1 MLDRYI
7 RFIINRPGT
16 IITAIILITV
26 ALGTGLPKLRF
37 DNSLDSMM
45 PSMDPE
51 YILNER
57 VKKTY
62 GNNGKF
68 IIVDVAPD
76 DLWSDPRLLEFDSL
90 IADIEEYRVFDEAR
104 ESERREKFTTISN
117 RIPPEREELL
127 AAFDDDPAYRR
138 LLARKIA
145 GLFGDERSLDRSRIS
160 LLSRE
165 LEKSAA
171 VRAERLVDRIISPYT
186 MKDISGRDDTLS
198 AFDLVERDDDD
209 HRMVPT
215 SAMGALKLRE
225 RLMTNPAFEKGIF
238 YRDPASGEIT
248 DFGVLVRLLDVRD
261 YDGITAEMQ
270 EIAESYPDL
279 HITTQGIP
287 VLYRQINR
295 YMQHDLR
302 LFMPLVM
309 LVMVLVF
316 YLNFRSLPGV
326 ILPFIT
332 LILADVW
339 VLGLMGHLGSKLTVI
354 GISLPPLMIAVGSS
368 YSIHILN
375 RFALD
380 AELIRSSG
388 PLEGIRTSLNTI
400 AVTLIL
406 ASLTTMIG
414 FATLV
419 TNQVSA
425 IREWGLYSAIGT
437 LFAVVIAAS
446 LIPALCIFLPGALRG
461 PGRIGESSKKAPID
475 FIVAFMARLA
485 TGHTRA
491 VMIVL
496 AVILGLSALGISF
509 LKTETSISAYF
520 RDDDTINVSA
530 RLIGERFGGSMGL
543 NILLDSGRTDGVKDP
558 RFLETVEEVRDWLT
572 ADKNKE
578 FQIGRTDSF
587 TDVIKRMHMA
597 MNNDEPAAYAIP
609 ESETEIAD
617 YLEIYSGDDRNSDGR
632 ADDFEPYV
640 DQDFRT
646 VNLFARMYEKEGAP
660 LSTSRLNEIIASIR
674 AGLSPMLEKRGY
686 RLAISG
692 EPIIITRLA
701 RHVVAGQLMSLFL
714 SLAVVGIVVSLLF
727 KNWKAGL
734 VSLVPIGI
742 AVVIN
747 FGLMGWA
754 GIRLDIATAI
764 IASITI
770 GIGVDNTIHFLNT
783 FRYHR
788 SAGRDLD
795 DTIHTTLSTAGRA
808 IIYTALALILG
819 FAVLVVSSFKP
830 IVFFALL
837 VGVTFIATT
846 VGALLVLPA
855 VIRATGVDLAES
867 TSGSRFWKYFYIGK
881 IFNIED
887 QTTSGGGLQ

>member
-16 IITAIILITV
+16 IVAVIVLITI
-26 ALGTGLPKLRF
+26 ALGAGLPKLRF

-45 PSMDPE
+45 PSRDAE
-51 YILNER
+51 FLLNEE

-68 IIVDVAPD
+68 IIMDVAPD
-76 DLWSDPRLLEFDSL
+76 NIWSDERLLEFDNL
-90 IADIEEYRVFDEAR
+90 ISDIEEYRDFDEAR
-104 ESERREKFTTISN
+104 EAGRRQKFLSIAAGAPFN
-117 RIPPEREELL
+117 REELL
-127 AAFDDDPAYRR
+127 EHYKDDQAYSR
-138 LLARKIA
+138 LLSRKIIS
-145 GLFGDERSLDRSRIS
+145 LFGNAQSLDRDQ
-160 LLSRE
+160 LSKLDRE
-165 LEKSAA
+165 LAKSAR
-171 VRAERLVDRIISPYT
+171 VRAERLVDRILSPFT

-198 AFDLVERDDDD
+198 AFDLVERDENDR
-209 HRMVPT
+209 RMVPT
-215 SAMGALKLRE
+215 SRVGAPELKS
-225 RLMTNPAFEKGIF
+225 RLWANPAFEKGIF
-238 YRDPASGEIT
+238 YRNPASDEIT
-248 DFGVLVRLLDVRD
+248 NFGVLIRLIDVRD
-261 YDGITAEMQ
+261 YDGITSEIQ
-270 EIAESYPDL
+270 EIALSHPDL
-279 HITTQGIP
+279 RITMQGIP

-309 LVMVLVF
+309 LVMILIF
-316 YLNFRSLPGV
+316 YLNFRSALGV
-326 ILPFIT
+326 AFPFIT

-339 VLGLMGHLGSKLTVI
+339 VLGLMGHLGGKLTVI

-380 AELIRSSG
+380 AGLIRDRG
-388 PLEGIRTSLNTI
+388 PVEGIRTSLNTI
-400 AVTLIL
+400 AITLLL

-437 LFAVVIAAS
+437 FFAVLIASS
-446 LIPALCIFLPGALRG
+446 LIPALCIFLPKASRDL
-461 PGRIGESSKKAPID
+461 GRAGESSGKAPVD
-475 FIVAFMARLA
+475 FIVRFMARLA
-485 TGHTRA
+485 TERTRA
-491 VMIVL
+491 VM
-496 AVILGLSALGISF
+496 AVTTAILVFSAIGITF

-520 RDDDTINVSA
+520 REDDAINVSA
-530 RLIGERFGGSMGL
+530 RLIGERFGGSLGL
-543 NILLDSGRTDGVKDP
+543 NILLDSGRTDGAKDP
-558 RFLETVEEVRDWLT
+558 QFLTTVEAVRTWLV
-572 ADKNKE
+572 AEKNKS

-597 MNNDEPAAYAIP
+597 MNNNAPAAYVIP
-609 ESETEIAD
+609 ESKSDIAD
-617 YLEIYSGDDRNSDGR
+617 YLEIYSGEDLNSDGR
-632 ADDFEPYV
+632 ADDFEPYI

-674 AGLSPMLEKRGY
+674 AGVTPMLEERGY

-701 RHVVAGQLMSLFL
+701 KHVVTGQLMSLFL
-714 SLAVVGIVVSLLF
+714 SLAVVGIVISLLF

-734 VSLVPIGI
+734 VSLIPIGI
-742 AVVIN
+742 AVALN

-783 FRYHR
+783 FRHHR
-788 SAGRDLD
+788 RAGKDLD
-795 DTIHTTLSTAGRA
+795 DTIRTTLSTAGRA

-819 FAVLVVSSFKP
+819 FAVLIVSSFKP
-830 IVFFALL
+830 IIFFALL
-837 VGVTFIATT
+837 VGVTFMATT
-846 VGALLVLPA
+846 AGALLILPA
-855 VIRATGVDLAES
+855 VIRFTGVDLSES
-867 TSGSRFWKYFYIGK
+867 KSNSRFWKYFYIGK
-881 IFNIED
+881 IFNIEN
-887 QTTSGGGLQ
+887 QATPEGGLR